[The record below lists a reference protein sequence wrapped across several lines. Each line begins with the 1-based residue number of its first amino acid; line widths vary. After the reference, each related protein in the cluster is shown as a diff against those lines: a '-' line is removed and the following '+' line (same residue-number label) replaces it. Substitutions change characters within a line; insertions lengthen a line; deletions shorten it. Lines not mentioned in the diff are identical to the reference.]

1 MYICIYICIYVYMY
15 IYVYIYTHTHTHNT
29 HMQNINAGIIV
40 VITYIQSKI
49 NDNKLIRMSIYV
61 LECV

>member
-1 MYICIYICIYVYMY
+1 MYICIYMY
-15 IYVYIYTHTHTHNT
+15 IFTHTHTHNT

-49 NDNKLIRMSIYV
+49 NDNKLIRMSKYV